1 METITITKGP
11 FKGETFDASRTALAT
26 DENGNSYLQ
35 LRFADATQAF
45 LEKFPPT
52 EGWQLVIT
60 SALATLDMPAYRRND
75 GVQYPA
81 MLYQASL
88 IAPSNATIATA
99 STLWVIDGPTAFER
113 GETNARMRLYQALG
127 LQIHFNGTPQAAPAK
142 DSSAPL
148 KVVATSEPPR
158 GPRQATPAP
167 AADAPAPAQVAA
179 ADADAAS
186 PADTANENNAPA
198 EASTDDAAPAADTA
212 TPEPTPVAAAVE
224 APTGNDAPSKSLLKS
239 IETQCRMRGVK
250 MPVLTTKVE
259 AMTFLR
265 SLGS

>member
-11 FKGETFDASRTALAT
+11 FKGETFDASRTAMAT

-52 EGWQLVIT
+52 DGWQLVIT
-60 SALATLDMPAYRRND
+60 STLATLDMPAYRRND

-88 IAPSNATIATA
+88 LSPNNVTIATA

-127 LQIHFNGTPQAAPAK
+127 LQIHFNGTPPAAPTK
-142 DSSAPL
+142 DSSTPV
-148 KVVATSEPPR
+148 KVVPTSEPPR
-158 GPRQATPAP
+158 GPRQAKPAP
-167 AADAPAPAQVAA
+167 AVAAPEPAQADAAE
-179 ADADAAS
+179 ADAAS
-186 PADTANENNAPA
+186 PTDPVSEDSAPA
-198 EASTDDAAPAADTA
+198 EASTADDVPAADTA

-224 APTGNDAPSKSLLKS
+224 APTSPDAPSKSLLKS
-239 IETQCRMRGVK
+239 IETQCRMRGVA
-250 MPVLTTKVE
+250 MPVLTTKAD
-259 AMTFLR
+259 AMAFLR